1 MGISICCSFMIGF
14 WRLMISLWSLMMV
27 NMRLHMC
34 DSMMNDMWL
43 NFFFGRAFMNILY
56 RNRCQYEWLID
67 DFKLSV
73 LHDGLGFSD
82 SMSSFHLKMLI
93 ICMFSNMW
101 CHHTS
106 RGWMNMLIRVDSIC
120 LMTRGKLNLMVVMI
134 CAPFFLKDSSFL
146 LVVDR
151 LDKVRP

>member
-1 MGISICCSFMIGF
+1 
-14 WRLMISLWSLMMV
+14 MISLWSLMMV

-82 SMSSFHLKMLI
+82 GMSSLHLKMLI
-93 ICMFSNMW
+93 ICVFSYVW
-101 CHHTS
+101 CHQTS
-106 RGWMNMLIRVDSIC
+106 CGWMNMLIRVYSIC
-120 LMTRGKLNLMVVMI
+120 LMARGKLNLMMVMI
-134 CAPFFLKDSSFL
+134 CAPFFFKDSPFL

-151 LDKVRP
+151 LNKVRP